1 MCYCS
6 VLQDTDKGP
15 EEGGDMTTI
24 MMERVAAG
32 YGFNVSVSY
41 HLAHTHTLSSLYT
54 GFSTTALWSKV
65 FHRST
70 GCGPGSTVSSMLS
83 ILNSFWLS
91 HTDCIV

>member
-41 HLAHTHTLSSLYT
+41 HLDTHTHTIISLHRLL
-54 GFSTTALWSKV
+54 TTALWSKV

-70 GCGPGSTVSSMLS
+70 GCGPGSTVS
-83 ILNSFWLS
+83 
-91 HTDCIV
+91 

>member
-41 HLAHTHTLSSLYT
+41 HLDTHYHLSTQASHNCSLVKSVPSLYRV
-54 GFSTTALWSKV
+54 WSW
-65 FHRST
+65 
-70 GCGPGSTVSSMLS
+70 LNS
-83 ILNSFWLS
+83 ILETNS
-91 HTDCIV
+91 